1 VRIEY
6 GSDENRIDHCY
17 FTGSKCMSVA
27 LRGPRTEADAM
38 GMHNRIEYN
47 VFRDIERIW
56 INGQEA
62 IQLGQSH
69 PWLGRPE
76 TVVEHNLFDN
86 VWGDSEIFSSKSS
99 GNVFRYNVAAHCLK
113 SSFCL
118 RGGEDALVEGN
129 VMVGNAAGIHVYGR
143 NHRIVN
149 NLFLDSRGPAI
160 ELQIG
165 HSRGK
170 SQGAPATNVLV
181 SHNSFVGN
189 ASGIVVQAETDRED
203 WRPESNRYLNNIFAA
218 TSGTYIDAVGQR
230 TPIATNNLFQPGP
243 GVQVGVAGEGV
254 RLADPQLVGEGAETR
269 PDATSPAIDAAPV
282 LAEVLR
288 DRYGTPRPVGA
299 AADLG
304 AEESGAAP
312 AERPFLP
319 PIPPVREWQAD
330 FYRAEAVWA
339 PDTGDAVATGSLRL
353 PPSLPADFLL
363 EFEYR
368 PSQFSTQ
375 ATLAFLDGYSIQW
388 GGADERGIPLGLVRF
403 SKRGEV
409 VGEGP
414 DTVYYRPNYVPSF
427 PNNTVAIAATEPIP
441 DLWYEGQLLVYH
453 GEIRFSLNIA
463 ERSAKT
469 PRNVGRYASLVWQDR
484 GRVAGPLPQSGGVSM
499 ACAQGEGLWRNVRV
513 WQARD
518 LRRQPPTSPVRV
530 QVTPLGPQALA
541 LSWEDRDGLGASRQY
556 ELYRGTTADFPLDK
570 DHLVTMGRGTRSF
583 VDFGVAPATSY
594 VYRLRAGNL
603 VGEWAEPASF
613 AAQTPATGPFFCYC
627 AAAGFP
633 VVAVPMSRAAD
644 AQAGLT
650 FVSGAGATS
659 QLKEPLADGGYADGI
674 VAIPQ
679 AGTYAVWALVY
690 APDNGSDSFYVST
703 ATVNDGQPSPFYT
716 GVGEGWC
723 WRRVAP
729 FGDLPLAAGE
739 FRVRIHLRES
749 ATRLAA
755 VLITDSLDWKPTP

>member
-1 VRIEY
+1 
-6 GSDENRIDHCY
+6 
-17 FTGSKCMSVA
+17 
-27 LRGPRTEADAM
+27 
-38 GMHNRIEYN
+38 
-47 VFRDIERIW
+47 
-56 INGQEA
+56 
-62 IQLGQSH
+62 
-69 PWLGRPE
+69 
-76 TVVEHNLFDN
+76 
-86 VWGDSEIFSSKSS
+86 
-99 GNVFRYNVAAHCLK
+99 
-113 SSFCL
+113 
-118 RGGEDALVEGN
+118 
-129 VMVGNAAGIHVYGR
+129 
-143 NHRIVN
+143 
-149 NLFLDSRGPAI
+149 
-160 ELQIG
+160 
-165 HSRGK
+165 
-170 SQGAPATNVLV
+170 
-181 SHNSFVGN
+181 
-189 ASGIVVQAETDRED
+189 
-203 WRPESNRYLNNIFAA
+203 
-218 TSGTYIDAVGQR
+218 
-230 TPIATNNLFQPGP
+230 
-243 GVQVGVAGEGV
+243 
-254 RLADPQLVGEGAETR
+254 
-269 PDATSPAIDAAPV
+269 
-282 LAEVLR
+282 
-288 DRYGTPRPVGA
+288 
-299 AADLG
+299 
-304 AEESGAAP
+304 
-312 AERPFLP
+312 
-319 PIPPVREWQAD
+319 
-330 FYRAEAVWA
+330 
-339 PDTGDAVATGSLRL
+339 
-353 PPSLPADFLL
+353 
-363 EFEYR
+363 
-368 PSQFSTQ
+368 
-375 ATLAFLDGYSIQW
+375 
-388 GGADERGIPLGLVRF
+388 
-403 SKRGEV
+403 
-409 VGEGP
+409 
-414 DTVYYRPNYVPSF
+414 
-427 PNNTVAIAATEPIP
+427 
-441 DLWYEGQLLVYH
+441 LLVYH